1 MNFYSIFQNTTIF
14 DFSGHGKAEED
25 RGLAE
30 AFAAMNVNAKDT
42 LSFQPKHYR
51 SYENNGNLAN
61 YPDFTGNSG
70 QFSDMRFFQRYS
82 VNYHVE
88 DVGYHMTSQPYS
100 DSAQIVSNCQSLAQS
115 VEDKH
120 QLKADI
126 CRLRVQKRGWKIS

>member
-1 MNFYSIFQNTTIF
+1 
-14 DFSGHGKAEED
+14 
-25 RGLAE
+25 
-30 AFAAMNVNAKDT
+30 MNVNAKDT

-88 DVGYHMTSQPYS
+88 GDVGYHMTSQPYS

-126 CRLRVQKRGWKIS
+126 CRLRVKKVLKKSQNDKIMKKFFGY

>member
-1 MNFYSIFQNTTIF
+1 M
-14 DFSGHGKAEED
+14 
-25 RGLAE
+25 AE

-61 YPDFTGNSG
+61 YPDFTGNPG

-126 CRLRVQKRGWKIS
+126 CRLRVKKRAEKNLKVAESLKIF